1 MTYIRTRTAVPEDLA
16 EILALGQQMHEE
28 SAYRHFNFS
37 ASKFA
42 MMVHTYITSPDTNF
56 IRVAVS
62 PSEDVIGL
70 FMGYIAEHYFGT
82 DLIASDALWY
92 VTPERRGSRAGLALL
107 QDFQKWAADHR
118 AAEVYVGISSG
129 IFAER
134 TGALLKKLGFD
145 LVGGNYKLRVV
156 L

>member
-1 MTYIRTRTAVPEDLA
+1 MTYIRTHTATPEDLS
-16 EILALGQQMHEE
+16 EVLALGQQMHEE
-28 SAYRHFNFS
+28 SAYRHFNFDVP
-37 ASKFA
+37 KCA
-42 MMVHTYITSPDTNF
+42 MLVHTCITNPDTHF

-62 PSEDVIGL
+62 PNEEVIGL

-82 DLIASDALWY
+82 DLIASDYVWY
-92 VTPERRGSRAGLALL
+92 VTPEYRGSRAGLTLL

-129 IFAER
+129 VFAER